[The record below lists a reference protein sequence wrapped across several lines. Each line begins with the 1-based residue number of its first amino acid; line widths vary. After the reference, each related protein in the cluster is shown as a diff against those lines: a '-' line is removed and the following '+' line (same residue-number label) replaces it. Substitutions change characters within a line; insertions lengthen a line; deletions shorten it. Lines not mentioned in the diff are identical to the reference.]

1 MAGTGRKPYAT
12 VDITPFDVPVE
23 RLKPP
28 DHLGPAA
35 TRIFRD
41 LVARVPAGQFKPSDL
56 SLVCRW
62 CEWTAI
68 ADRAGA
74 EMATS
79 DLVTPDGQPSPWI
92 AIAERA
98 SKQLVALSLRL
109 RLGPQSRANKAPK
122 TEAPGQ
128 QSYYERMIEEE
139 RDGEAGDGV
148 VGGRS

>member
-1 MAGTGRKPYAT
+1 MGTGRKPFT
-12 VDITPFDVPVE
+12 TIDVSPFDMPVE
-23 RLKPP
+23 RLEAPP
-28 DHLGPAA
+28 HLGPAA

-41 LVARVPAGQFKPSDL
+41 LVLRVPAGQFKPSDL

-62 CEWTAI
+62 AEWTAV
-68 ADRAGA
+68 ADRAAA

-79 DLVTPDGQPSPWI
+79 DLVTADGRPSPWI

-109 RLGPQSRANKAPK
+109 RLGPQSRASKAPK

-128 QSYYERMIEEE
+128 QSYYERMAAEDNE
-139 RDGEAGDGV
+139 DGDGAI
-148 VGGRS
+148 GD

>member
-1 MAGTGRKPYAT
+1 MGGTGRKPFT
-12 VDITPFDVPVE
+12 TIDISPFDMPVE
-23 RLKPP
+23 RLQPP
-28 DHLGPAA
+28 PHLGPAA

-62 CEWTAI
+62 CEWTAV
-68 ADRAGA
+68 ADRAAA

-109 RLGPQSRANKAPK
+109 RLGPQSRASKAPK

-128 QSYYERMIEEE
+128 QSYYERMAAEED
-139 RDGEAGDGV
+139 DGEAGDGV
-148 VGGRS
+148 VGDRS

>member
-1 MAGTGRKPYAT
+1 MGGTGRKPYST
-12 VDITPFDVPVE
+12 VDIFPFDQPVE

-68 ADRAGA
+68 ADRAAA
-74 EMATS
+74 EMATN
-79 DLVTPDGQPSPWI
+79 DLVTPDGRPSPWI

-109 RLGPQSRANKAPK
+109 RLGPQSRVSKAPK

-128 QSYYERMIEEE
+128 QSYYERMVAEEDNAE
-139 RDGEAGDGV
+139 TGDGA
-148 VGGRS
+148 VGDRS

>member
-1 MAGTGRKPYAT
+1 MGTGRKPFT
-12 VDITPFDVPVE
+12 TIDVSPFDMPVE
-23 RLKPP
+23 RLEAPP
-28 DHLGPAA
+28 HLGPAA

-41 LVARVPAGQFKPSDL
+41 LVLRVPAGQFKPSDL

-62 CEWTAI
+62 AEWTAV
-68 ADRAGA
+68 ADRAAA

-79 DLVTPDGQPSPWI
+79 DLVTADGRPSPWI

-109 RLGPQSRANKAPK
+109 RLGPQSRASKAPK

-128 QSYYERMIEEE
+128 QSYYERMAAEGNE
-139 RDGEAGDGV
+139 DGDGAI
-148 VGGRS
+148 GD

>member
-1 MAGTGRKPYAT
+1 MGTGRKPFT
-12 VDITPFDVPVE
+12 TIDVSPFDMPVE
-23 RLKPP
+23 RLQPP
-28 DHLGPAA
+28 PHLGHAA
-35 TRIFRD
+35 TRIFRS
-41 LVARVPAGQFKPSDL
+41 LVASVPAAQFKPSDL

-68 ADRAGA
+68 ADRAAA
-74 EMATS
+74 EIATGE
-79 DLVTPDGQPSPWI
+79 LVDEHGRPSPWI

-128 QSYYERMIEEE
+128 QSYYERMAAEED
-139 RDGEAGDGV
+139 DGEAGDGAI
-148 VGGRS
+148 GD